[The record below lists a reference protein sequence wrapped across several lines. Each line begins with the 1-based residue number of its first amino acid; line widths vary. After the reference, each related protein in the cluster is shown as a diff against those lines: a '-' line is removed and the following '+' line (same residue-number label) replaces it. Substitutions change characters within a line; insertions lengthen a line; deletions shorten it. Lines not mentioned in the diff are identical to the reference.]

1 MKVSY
6 DPQVDAMHVT
16 LLDTPVVESEEVRP
30 GIVLDYDEAGR
41 VVGMEIMN
49 VKKNL
54 PGADI
59 KHLELDVA

>member
-6 DPQVDAMHVT
+6 DPETDAMHVT
-16 LLDTPVVESEEVRP
+16 LLETPVLESEEVRP
-30 GIVLDYDEAGR
+30 GVVLDYDAEGR
-41 VVGMEIMN
+41 VVGMEILN

>member
-16 LLDTPVVESEEVRP
+16 LLDSPVVESEEVRP
-30 GIVLDYDEAGR
+30 GVILDYDEHGR
-41 VVGMEIMN
+41 VVGVEILH
-49 VKKNL
+49 VQKNL